1 MSEPRVA
8 AFQSMA
14 RASARRIPSVPSTP
28 ENPEVAIAVLYERM
42 GHVIARLDEM
52 NAKLDRRFAHAEA
65 QTAELEKRV
74 EKIEQDLTR
83 ARGFLFGLAAT
94 GGFVGGGVATGL
106 ARVLGG

>member
-1 MSEPRVA
+1 MTEPQTAEFRGI
-8 AFQSMA
+8 A
-14 RASARRIPSVPSTP
+14 RARARRLPPVPTAP

-83 ARGFLFGLAAT
+83 ARGFLFGLAAA